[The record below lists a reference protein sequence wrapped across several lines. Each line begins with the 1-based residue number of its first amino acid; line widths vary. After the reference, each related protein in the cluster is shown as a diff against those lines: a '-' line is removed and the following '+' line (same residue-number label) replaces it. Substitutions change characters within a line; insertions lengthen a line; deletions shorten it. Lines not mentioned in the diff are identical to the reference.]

1 MEKNKFYI
9 ILGSRCKGRISA
21 QCEYLARAYKKTAPK
36 KQAERDTILKII
48 KAYTDE
54 LITLTDE
61 LITLRKTVQNKIQQL
76 KGQST
81 TTKKESITRWAYMDV
96 LSLLSIQLG
105 SMQDR
110 IEEKVEDIIK
120 DYEKE

>member
-1 MEKNKFYI
+1 MEQNKFYI
-9 ILGSRCKGRISA
+9 ILGSRCNGRVSA
-21 QCEYLARAYKKTAPK
+21 QCEYLERAYKKTAPK
-36 KQAERDTILKII
+36 KQAKRDTIRKII

-54 LITLTDE
+54 LT
-61 LITLRKTVQNKIQQL
+61 TLRKTVQNKIQQL
-76 KGQST
+76 KGQSP

-96 LSLLSIQLG
+96 LSLLSIQLC

-110 IEEKVEDIIK
+110 IEKKVEDIIK

>member
-1 MEKNKFYI
+1 MEQDNFYF
-9 ILGSRCKGRISA
+9 ILVSRCNGKLSA
-21 QCEYLARAYKKTAPK
+21 QREYLERAYEKKRK
-36 KQAERDTILKII
+36 KEQASLDTMEKII
-48 KAYTDE
+48 KAY
-54 LITLTDE
+54 TDE

-76 KGQST
+76 KGQSP

-96 LSLLSIQLG
+96 LELLSIQLC

-110 IEEKVEDIIK
+110 IEKKVEDIIK

>member
-1 MEKNKFYI
+1 MQQDNFYF
-9 ILGSRCKGRISA
+9 ILGIRCNGSLSA
-21 QCEYLARAYKKTAPK
+21 QREYLERVYKKMRK
-36 KQAERDTILKII
+36 KDLSPRDTMEKII

-54 LITLTDE
+54 FVDI
-61 LITLRKTVQNKIQQL
+61 RKQLQNKIQQL
-76 KGQST
+76 KGQAP

-110 IEEKVEDIIK
+110 IEKKLRIL
-120 DYEKE
+120 

>member
-1 MEKNKFYI
+1 MEKNNFYF
-9 ILGSRCKGRISA
+9 ILGSRYNGRLSA
-21 QCEYLARAYKKTAPK
+21 QREYLERAYKKRRK
-36 KQAERDTILKII
+36 KDPSPRDAMEKII
-48 KAYTDE
+48 KAYTNE
-54 LITLTDE
+54 FVE
-61 LITLRKTVQNKIQQL
+61 LRKQVQNKIQQL
-76 KGQST
+76 KGQAP

-110 IEEKVEDIIK
+110 IEKKVEDIIK

>member
-1 MEKNKFYI
+1 MKKNKFYI
-9 ILGSRCKGRISA
+9 ILDSRFNGRVSV
-21 QCEYLARAYKKTAPK
+21 QCEYLERAYKKTAPK

-54 LITLTDE
+54 LITL
-61 LITLRKTVQNKIQQL
+61 RKIVQNKIQQL
-76 KGQST
+76 NGQSP

-110 IEEKVEDIIK
+110 IEKKVEDIIK